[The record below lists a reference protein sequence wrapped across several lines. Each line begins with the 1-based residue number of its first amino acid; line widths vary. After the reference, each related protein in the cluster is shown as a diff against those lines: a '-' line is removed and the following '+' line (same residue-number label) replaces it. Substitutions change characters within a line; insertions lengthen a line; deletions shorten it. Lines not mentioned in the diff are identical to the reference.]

1 MKLIYG
7 AMKGMG
13 DTCKGNIFLNQIL
26 GIKLNGNLGKKMT

>member
-13 DTCKGNIFLNQIL
+13 DTCTEGFLRIKLLNN
-26 GIKLNGNLGKKMT
+26 KLNGNLGKEMT